1 MELKK
6 CNQNELETLLIELP
20 VEVVSTNLELV
31 YEEPFFMVWLNIEIY
46 WEKENESETLY
57 EKYELSTNKPK
68 DIAKDIYDY
77 IVNKFIERNYDE

>member
-6 CNQNELETLLIELP
+6 CIQNELETLLIELP

-31 YEEPFFMVWLNIEIY
+31 YEEPIFMVWLNIEIY
-46 WEKENESETLY
+46 WEKENESETLS
-57 EKYELSTNKPK
+57 EKYELSTNSPRE
-68 DIAKDIYDY
+68 IAKDIYDY

>member
-1 MELKK
+1 VELKK
-6 CNQNELETLLIELP
+6 CIQNELETLLIELP